1 MGFTPR
7 MTCTLQCVS
16 NNWLS
21 SQYPHISHY
30 VAHISPQWP
39 LCVCECVQNEPTVWS
54 QPLPWFFEKPFSF
67 FGIMFSSGFLC
78 AIFFFFLSVSVSVQ
92 PIKSSV
98 SVSVLWVG
106 GASYTGSAWWPNHKC
121 QTTCLSLELVWVDRK
136 LLNVLFTIKL
146 FTEQT

>member
-78 AIFFFFLSVSVSVQ
+78 AIFFFFYLCLYQFNQLNHLYPYLYFEWAGRHIQEVR
-92 PIKSSV
+92 
-98 SVSVLWVG
+98 G
-106 GASYTGSAWWPNHKC
+106 GQTISA
-121 QTTCLSLELVWVDRK
+121 K
-136 LLNVLFTIKL
+136 LPA
-146 FTEQT
+146 